1 MHQSLG
7 YGRYV
12 LSFSPTKNSFFVE
25 KHFWGPKKMKQKQL
39 SSDPRDLSHELRAAP
54 ERVVAPGMRKTDG
67 WRPIS
72 RPFWIRFGDFGFP
85 AALAHF
91 FQAKLKL
98 GPHFPAKCAKTVGLL
113 LFFKPPGI
121 LQRIQLIQLIKRKRS
136 QAVQNRPWVPHAGGQ
151 DDGS

>member
-12 LSFSPTKNSFFVE
+12 DSFFRTKNEFFVE
-25 KHFWGPKKMKQKQL
+25 KTRFLVKKSEKKKL

-54 ERVVAPGMRKTDG
+54 ERPVAPGMRKTDG

-72 RPFWIRFGDFGFP
+72 RPFWVRFGDFEFP

-91 FQAKLKL
+91 CSDWPRFFLYA
-98 GPHFPAKCAKTVGLL
+98 VGRQT
-113 LFFKPPGI
+113 I
-121 LQRIQLIQLIKRKRS
+121 
-136 QAVQNRPWVPHAGGQ
+136 
-151 DDGS
+151 